1 MSKPET
7 DVIRRVFNDDGTGC
21 YLEIGPYA
29 AAPEFIELRTG
40 EGESS
45 AEYYGKV
52 SLLFSKEMAYAVG
65 RALIAA
71 SSEGPA
77 LITKA

>member
-45 AEYYGKV
+45 IR
-52 SLLFSKEMAYAVG
+52 AYLKITA
-65 RALIAA
+65 RAIIIKH
-71 SSEGPA
+71 SSYH
-77 LITKA
+77 ISFRF